1 MGSQQWTVHDGQ
13 QWQRL
18 APSLWATAFVVF
30 ILLAGQAVLF
40 LNSDPYWSA
49 LAFLSW
55 PAIAITSIAMIRHAP
70 GFSFGLAVVLAIC
83 DVQFFELLTNP
94 SPLVAIVVVVYPAA
108 SALHA
113 RYLHFAWDRQARYAD
128 ARAQTPIDLSH
139 LPPARPA
146 VRPRDVIEWT
156 FGYWAALM
164 VCLLIPGALGALE
177 GADDKWEAAEA
188 FGILAV
194 LAIVPIA
201 VVGWHDRWKESKAVA
216 WLSSG
221 SHRGLPVD
229 LVVSS
234 DRKVRLRV
242 PHERY
247 PFAAFVAR
255 EEPNHEPPA
264 VPLEAPM
271 PGTLFGDLRSRGW
284 VAVATGGVLI
294 LPEGPLS
301 TSDDELLP
309 DRPNPDI
316 VN

>member
-13 QWQRL
+13 QWLRL

-40 LNSDPYWSA
+40 LNSDPDWSL
-49 LAFLSW
+49 LAFLLW
-55 PAIAITSIAMIRHAP
+55 PAVGITSIAMIRHAP
-70 GFSFGLAVVLAIC
+70 GFSFGLAVVLAIY
-83 DVQFFELLTNP
+83 DVQFFEPLTNP
-94 SPLVAIVVVVYPAA
+94 GPLVAMMVVYPAA

-113 RYLHFAWDRQARYAD
+113 RYLHFAWNRQARYAD

-146 VRPRDVIEWT
+146 VRPRDVIESTLAW
-156 FGYWAALM
+156 WVALM
-164 VCLLIPGALGALE
+164 VCVLIPGAVGVLQEDG
-177 GADDKWEAAEA
+177 DRVEAAEA

-201 VVGWHDRWKESKAVA
+201 VVGWHNRWKESKAVA

-242 PHERY
+242 CREHDA
-247 PFAAFVAR
+247 FAAFVAR
-255 EEPNHEPPA
+255 EGPNHEPPA

-284 VAVATGGVLI
+284 VAVATGGVVI

-301 TSDDELLP
+301 TSDDDLHP
-309 DRPNPDI
+309 DRPKPDI